1 MFKVLFLIF
10 LFGFQNIFAQSEK
23 IAAIKISEIYQKAL
37 TDGKSYLWLQHLT
50 KQIGGRPTGSLN
62 AERAINWASGE
73 LRNLGLDSLWLQPV
87 MVPKWV
93 RGTFEY
99 ASFES
104 SPGNTINVKIC
115 SLGGSISTPKGGIR
129 SKVVEIK
136 SIEELEKIGE
146 EKIKGKIVFF
156 NRPMQPNLINTFS
169 AYANAVDQRYSG
181 AEESAKYGAAAVI
194 VRSLNLRL
202 DDIPHTGIMSYGKL
216 PINQRIP
223 AASSSTNDAQLLS
236 SMISL
241 NPDLIFFL
249 RQDCKNYPDVKSYN
263 VIGQVNGFESPEK
276 IILIGAH
283 LDSWD
288 LGEGAHDD
296 GAGVVQSM
304 EVLNLFDKINYK
316 PKNSIRI
323 VLFMGEE
330 NGRSGAI
337 TYSKGVS
344 KIKEK
349 HIIALESDSGGFTPR
364 GFNFETSD
372 YYYEKIQSW
381 KSFFDPYNIH
391 LFLRGGSAPDVSLL
405 KNNANI
411 LAGLKTDS
419 QRYFIHHHSEMDVF
433 ESINKRE
440 LELGSAS
447 MATLIYL
454 IDYLG
459 F

>member
-1 MFKVLFLIF
+1 
-10 LFGFQNIFAQSEK
+10 
-23 IAAIKISEIYQKAL
+23 
-37 TDGKSYLWLQHLT
+37 
-50 KQIGGRPTGSLN
+50 
-62 AERAINWASGE
+62 
-73 LRNLGLDSLWLQPV
+73 
-87 MVPKWV
+87 
-93 RGTFEY
+93 
-99 ASFES
+99 
-104 SPGNTINVKIC
+104 
-115 SLGGSISTPKGGIR
+115 
-129 SKVVEIK
+129 
-136 SIEELEKIGE
+136 
-146 EKIKGKIVFF
+146 
-156 NRPMQPNLINTFS
+156 
-169 AYANAVDQRYSG
+169 
-181 AEESAKYGAAAVI
+181 
-194 VRSLNLRL
+194 
-202 DDIPHTGIMSYGKL
+202 
-216 PINQRIP
+216 
-223 AASSSTNDAQLLS
+223 
-236 SMISL
+236 
-241 NPDLIFFL
+241 
-249 RQDCKNYPDVKSYN
+249 
-263 VIGQVNGFESPEK
+263 
-276 IILIGAH
+276 
-283 LDSWD
+283 
-288 LGEGAHDD
+288 
-296 GAGVVQSM
+296 
-304 EVLNLFDKINYK
+304 
-316 PKNSIRI
+316 
-323 VLFMGEE
+323 MGEE